1 MKNIIKTIII
11 ILPIIM
17 ILIFVV
23 WDIFIR
29 EYFCLEVNDNNFQ
42 EVIEI
47 LEKDGFNTKKFQNP
61 SIIKVKINEFMR
73 DDSDEYRLEYYDING
88 NRIGGGDIKELD
100 GNKYAIIN
108 YLQTNTLDIFK
119 LQNNLF
125 KISVILSFITM
136 IYSLIIKIKRKNN
149 SETNYTLSKNIF

>member
-108 YLQTNTLDIFK
+108 YLHK
-119 LQNNLF
+119 NL
-125 KISVILSFITM
+125 S
-136 IYSLIIKIKRKNN
+136 
-149 SETNYTLSKNIF
+149 

>member
-29 EYFCLEVNDNNFQ
+29 EYFSLEVNDNNFQ

-136 IYSLIIKIKRKNN
+136 IYSLIIKIKDK
-149 SETNYTLSKNIF
+149 KKKQ

>member
-136 IYSLIIKIKRKNN
+136 IYSLIIKIKDKKKKV
-149 SETNYTLSKNIF
+149 L

>member
-136 IYSLIIKIKRKNN
+136 IYSLIIKIKDK
-149 SETNYTLSKNIF
+149 KKKQ

>member
-1 MKNIIKTIII
+1 
-11 ILPIIM
+11 M

-136 IYSLIIKIKRKNN
+136 IYSLIIKIKDK
-149 SETNYTLSKNIF
+149 KKKQ

>member
-136 IYSLIIKIKRKNN
+136 IYSFIIKIKDK
-149 SETNYTLSKNIF
+149 KKKQ

>member
-29 EYFCLEVNDNNFQ
+29 EYFSLEVNDNNFQ

-47 LEKDGFNTKKFQNP
+47 LEKDGFNTKKFQNS

-136 IYSLIIKIKRKNN
+136 IYSLIIKIKEK
-149 SETNYTLSKNIF
+149 KKKQ

>member
-136 IYSLIIKIKRKNN
+136 IYSLIIKIKDKKKKR
-149 SETNYTLSKNIF
+149 

>member
-1 MKNIIKTIII
+1 MKNILKTIII

-136 IYSLIIKIKRKNN
+136 IYSLIIKIKDK
-149 SETNYTLSKNIF
+149 KKKQ